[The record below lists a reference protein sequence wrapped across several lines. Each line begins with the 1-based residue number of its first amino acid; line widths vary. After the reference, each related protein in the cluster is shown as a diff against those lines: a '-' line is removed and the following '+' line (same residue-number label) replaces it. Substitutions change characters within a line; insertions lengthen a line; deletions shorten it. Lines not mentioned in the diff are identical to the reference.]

1 MVNLHQALAV
11 GETEPLRIDI
21 TDQEIEKLI
30 ENRDP
35 TDLWHSDVSDVNLY
49 GKWFRRQLEGQLA
62 EKARQ
67 AGLEPKVFQ
76 AIQWW
81 CFAFYPVVYR
91 GTYLVIPYSE
101 VEDEPDVRYR
111 LCRVADD
118 RRQIAYQ
125 RMISCGVLLLAALMI
140 TSFLTRSWLM
150 QK

>member
-1 MVNLHQALAV
+1 MLHPSQAQEV
-11 GETEPLRIDI
+11 VENQSQRTSIN
-21 TDQEIEKLI
+21 DQEVAELI
-30 ENRDP
+30 DDP
-35 TDLWHSDVSDVNLY
+35 QPTELWQNDVSDVNLY
-49 GKWFRRQLEGQLA
+49 GKWFRRQLEGPLA

-125 RMISCGVLLLAALMI
+125 RMISCGVLLLAALMF